1 MSDSDLGDFLPNLYF
16 QLSSYLL
23 PYPSWRKFQYVR
35 QNLFSGAIGLQS
47 GSLSLPSSLFLS
59 MSSTSLPLLL
69 ILPLGLHVPSSLS
82 VSSWDQEFLTPHCH
96 LQTILPLL
104 CLKDNNIS
112 TPIQEGSSLGVGL
125 ANKFRT
131 AYSTSQLSHKLFT
144 NKQNTPPQTRVY
156 FPEMEPTFSWSDHKP
171 KKPP

>member
-1 MSDSDLGDFLPNLYF
+1 
-16 QLSSYLL
+16 
-23 PYPSWRKFQYVR
+23 
-35 QNLFSGAIGLQS
+35 
-47 GSLSLPSSLFLS
+47 

-125 ANKFRT
+125 ANKFQT

-144 NKQNTPPQTRVY
+144 NKQNTPPQTRFY

-171 KKPP
+171 KKPPWLLLLPQTSKLNYSVSLLCLLPIDILKPSTFFYIHRFNEYNHHHL